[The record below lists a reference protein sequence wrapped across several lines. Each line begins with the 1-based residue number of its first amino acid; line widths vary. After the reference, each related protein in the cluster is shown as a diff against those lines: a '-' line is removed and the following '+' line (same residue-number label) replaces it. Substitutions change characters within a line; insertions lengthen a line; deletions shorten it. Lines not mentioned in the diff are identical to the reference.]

1 MWGNAVATEVAS
13 ATHSSTRDS
22 IVTLAA
28 MGVVACALADMTHEA
43 LGHLVVAWL
52 AGVRIVSLSTVA
64 IQTVGTSRWVAA
76 AGTMANI
83 LVGAL
88 SLVIFNRVDTR
99 KGLSCFLWVF
109 AAFNLLN
116 SGYFI
121 ASALL
126 GNGDWAA
133 VIGGLKP
140 EWAWRSALGA
150 VGAAAYAGSI
160 SWLARSMARRVPHQ
174 FALADL
180 PRLVTTVYLAG
191 GAVLTTASI
200 FNPISPK
207 LILISGVGASF
218 VVTVGL
224 LRVPAIVR
232 RHMAA
237 TSQVACEP
245 IPLSIGWLSAG
256 IVVGIVFVAV
266 FGPGIHFL
274 V

>member
-1 MWGNAVATEVAS
+1 MGGGVATEVGS
-13 ATHSSTRDS
+13 AIYSSTRDS

-28 MGVVACALADMTHEA
+28 IGVVACALGDMTHEV

-64 IQTVGTSRWVAA
+64 IQTVEASRSVSA
-76 AGTMANI
+76 AGTVANLI
-83 LVGAL
+83 VGAL
-88 SLVIFNRVDTR
+88 SLVIFNRVEAR

-109 AAFNLLN
+109 AAFNLFN
-116 SGYFI
+116 SGYLV

-150 VGAAAYAGSI
+150 GGAALYAGSLN
-160 SWLARSMARRVPHQ
+160 WLARSIAHHVPHQ

-180 PRLVTTVYLAG
+180 RRLVTTVYLAG

-207 LILISGVGASF
+207 LILISGMGASF
-218 VVTVGL
+218 VLSVGL

-232 RHMAA
+232 RHIAA
-237 TSQVACEP
+237 GSQVPCEP
-245 IPLSIGWLSAG
+245 IPFSIGWLGVG
-256 IVVGIVFVAV
+256 IVVGIVLIAV
-266 FGPGIHFL
+266 FGPGVHFM